1 MAYIGIGYNGNIEGY
16 LKSFFDRENDWIIG
30 ERKPRFFGESFV
42 VLFDS
47 NTSREII
54 KKISKEAP
62 YNSISIFPMGKEFQ
76 K

>member
-16 LKSFFDRENDWIIG
+16 LKSFFDNEKDWISG
-30 ERKPRFFGESFV
+30 ERKPRFFGDSFV

-54 KKISKEAP
+54 KKISEDAP
-62 YNSISIFPMGKEFQ
+62 TDSISIFPMGKEL
-76 K
+76 KK